1 MIQPEP
7 PGTRAPQSQGGK
19 SRAAPPSSRRGRLI
33 LLCGIAGSGK
43 TSIALAI
50 GARLE
55 RCVHIETDVIR
66 GMVAKPPYASGESRF
81 VYRGAIAVAEQAL
94 RHRFDVVL
102 VATFAKEEFR
112 REATTK
118 LAKLCESQLVVWAW
132 CDPVLAFQRNAQKNP
147 RISRESFMRLWSSF
161 EPPRDALVIDSRAT
175 SPEEAA
181 KRILATMGEN
191 FG

>member
-1 MIQPEP
+1 VR
-7 PGTRAPQSQGGK
+7 T
-19 SRAAPPSSRRGRLI
+19 SRHGRLI

-55 RCVHIETDVIR
+55 RCVHIETDVVR

-81 VYRGAIAVAEQAL
+81 VNHAAISVAEQAL
-94 RHRFDVVL
+94 RNRFDVVL
-102 VATFAKEEFR
+102 VATFAKEEIR
-112 REATTK
+112 REALLK
-118 LAKLCESQLVVWAW
+118 LGELCESRLVVWAW
-132 CDPVLAFQRNAQKNP
+132 CDPVLAFLRTSQRNP
-147 RISRESFMRLWSSF
+147 RVSRESFMRLSDAF

-181 KRILATMGEN
+181 KKILATIGEEI
-191 FG
+191 G

>member
-1 MIQPEP
+1 M
-7 PGTRAPQSQGGK
+7 
-19 SRAAPPSSRRGRLI
+19 
-33 LLCGIAGSGK
+33 
-43 TSIALAI
+43 ALAI

-55 RCVHIETDVIR
+55 RCVHVETDVIR
-66 GMVAKPPYASGESRF
+66 SMVAKPPYASGESRF
-81 VYRGAIAVAEQAL
+81 VYRAAISVAEQAL
-94 RHRFDVVL
+94 RHKFDVVL

-112 REATTK
+112 REAITK
-118 LAKLCESQLVVWAW
+118 LGPLSESRLVVWAW
-132 CDPVLAFQRNAQKNP
+132 CDPLLAFQRNAQNNP

-181 KRILATMGEN
+181 KKILATMGET

>member
-1 MIQPEP
+1 MIQAEP
-7 PGTRAPQSQGGK
+7 AGTHPAK
-19 SRAAPPSSRRGRLI
+19 SGAMKTKAASPPARRGRLI

-66 GMVAKPPYASGESRF
+66 SMVAKPPYASGESRF
-81 VYRGAIAVAEQAL
+81 VYRSAIAVAEQAL
-94 RHRFDVVL
+94 RHKFDVVL

-112 REATTK
+112 REAITK
-118 LAKLCESQLVVWAW
+118 LAKLCESRLVVWAW

-175 SPEEAA
+175 SPDEAA
-181 KRILATMGEN
+181 KKILATLGEAV
-191 FG
+191 G

>member
-1 MIQPEP
+1 M
-7 PGTRAPQSQGGK
+7 G
-19 SRAAPPSSRRGRLI
+19 AARRGRLI
-33 LLCGIAGSGK
+33 ILCGIAGSGK

-50 GARLE
+50 GAKLE
-55 RCVHIETDVIR
+55 RCVHIETDVVR

-81 VYRGAIAVAEQAL
+81 VYRAAISVAEQAL

-112 REATTK
+112 REAINK
-118 LAKLCESQLVVWAW
+118 LGELCESRLIVWAW
-132 CDPVLAFQRNAQKNP
+132 CDPLLAFERNSKTNP
-147 RISRESFMRLWSSF
+147 RISRESFMRLSRAF

-181 KRILATMGEN
+181 RKILAAIGEN
-191 FG
+191 VR

>member
-1 MIQPEP
+1 MR
-7 PGTRAPQSQGGK
+7 TAL
-19 SRAAPPSSRRGRLI
+19 RGRLI

-50 GARLE
+50 GAGLE
-55 RCVHIETDVIR
+55 RCVHIETDVVR

-81 VYRGAIAVAEQAL
+81 VYRAAISVAEQAL
-94 RHRFDVVL
+94 KHRFDVVL

-112 REATTK
+112 REAINK
-118 LAKLCESQLVVWAW
+118 LGDLCEVWLVVWAW
-132 CDPVLAFQRNAQKNP
+132 CDPLLAFQRNSQRNP
-147 RISRESFMRLWSSF
+147 RVSRESFMRLWGTF

-181 KRILATMGEN
+181 KKILATIGEDV
-191 FG
+191 G

>member
-1 MIQPEP
+1 M
-7 PGTRAPQSQGGK
+7 GG
-19 SRAAPPSSRRGRLI
+19 ARRGRLI
-33 LLCGIAGSGK
+33 ILCGIAGSGK

-50 GARLE
+50 GAMLE
-55 RCVHIETDVIR
+55 RCVHIETDVVR

-81 VYRGAIAVAEQAL
+81 VYRAAISVAEQAL

-112 REATTK
+112 REAINK
-118 LAKLCESQLVVWAW
+118 LGGLCESRLIVWAW
-132 CDPVLAFQRNAQKNP
+132 CDPLLAFQRNSKTNP
-147 RISRESFMRLWSSF
+147 RVSRESFMRLSRAF

-181 KRILATMGEN
+181 KKILTAIGEN
-191 FG
+191 VG